1 MDRTIAP
8 VSRFQLLPVNMDKSK
23 LTDSDEAMLEPGEDD
38 TGEDYGIDDV
48 DDVYFKERAN
58 SCASQL
64 TQSDLSRLG
73 MLTAIGD
80 PGKVHH

>member
-1 MDRTIAP
+1 MENKTE
-8 VSRFQLLPVNMDKSK
+8 
-23 LTDSDEAMLEPGEDD
+23 SDEASFDLDGEMAEEYGLDD
-38 TGEDYGIDDV
+38 TYS
-48 DDVYFKERAN
+48 KERAN

-80 PGKVHH
+80 PGIFITVI

>member
-1 MDRTIAP
+1 M
-8 VSRFQLLPVNMDKSK
+8 LLK
-23 LTDSDEAMLEPGEDD
+23 LLHQTWAHTLYINEAMLEPGEDD
-38 TGEDYGIDDV
+38 KGEDYGIDDV